1 MNDERKGMVVKSRLP
16 LRPGSN
22 AVVAVAP
29 VSSQSTE
36 TKLQLLARS
45 LGAGIGV
52 QPQYAGK
59 RLSYQFWVIG
69 DARPVV
75 LRLMGTT
82 PRLMKWYDRVGAS
95 VGPEPEFYSVNID
108 WRGPS
113 RLLVWPADIFVF
125 PLSPKTV
132 HGEANYPDSGVEGFK
147 EMLSAARTDKWI
159 VEAGAEVDK
168 HVERGLGILGSVG
181 TAVVGVGAAL
191 GALWVILRAKK

>member
-1 MNDERKGMVVKSRLP
+1 MVVKSRLP

-29 VSSQSTE
+29 VSSQPTE

-59 RLSYQFWVIG
+59 RLSYQFWIIG

-75 LRLMGTT
+75 LRLMGSS
-82 PRLMKWYDRVGAS
+82 PKLMKWYDRVGAP
-95 VGPEPEFYSVNID
+95 VGPEPEFFSVNID

-113 RLLVWPADIFVF
+113 RDLEWPADVF
-125 PLSPKTV
+125 ALPLSPKTV
-132 HGEANYPDSGVEGFK
+132 HGEANYPDANLEGFRD
-147 EMLSAARTDKWI
+147 MLSAAKTDEWI
-159 VEAGAEVDK
+159 AEAGAEVDK
-168 HVERGLGILGSVG
+168 HVERGLGVLGSVG

-191 GALWVILRAKK
+191 ATLWVIMRAKK